1 MATQLTL
8 PSGEPESR
16 QIQIFEGFKIFWNP
30 FRQSQNL
37 TPSFLFWQ
45 IYLSAEGT
53 KRVINGLRFSMK
65 CWSCST
71 SVVSTQCI
79 LTCSRNFPTLSTF
92 TIFPHQVHSQF
103 SHIKYIHNFPTSSM
117 YNHKFTL
124 VSRKTMDVKMLSILM
139 NKIQID
145 SFYFCWD
152 FPLSGVILG
161 MMRVSTIYIL
171 YQHYISSMTWSLF
184 RHYSWKIEK
193 WTDDSMRFLF
203 TTTAFT
209 ETCTGWT
216 FTFTFW
222 CW

>member
-1 MATQLTL
+1 MLVL
-8 PSGEPESR
+8 FHHRCVNSVY
-16 QIQIFEGFKIFWNP
+16 F
-30 FRQSQNL
+30 NL
-37 TPSFLFWQ
+37 F
-45 IYLSAEGT
+45 T
-53 KRVINGLRFSMK
+53 K
-65 CWSCST
+65 
-71 SVVSTQCI
+71 
-79 LTCSRNFPTLSTF
+79 
-92 TIFPHQVHSQF
+92 F

-145 SFYFCWD
+145 SIYFSWY

-209 ETCTGWT
+209 ETCTGWIFSCCLMLINSLT
-216 FTFTFW
+216 VW
-222 CW
+222 AQVQVHRRPGHRRGDRAQEAQ